1 MKIASVVSAVLSSLA
16 PSVFAQ
22 DIYQEPGSG
31 IPVVDYEYG
40 MELDVHRVL
49 SRTDTTHRVGVV
61 PVTMVYEDS
70 KGELHKIR
78 FLEWG
83 SHTSIS

>member
-1 MKIASVVSAVLSSLA
+1 MKIASAVSAVLASLA

-22 DIYQEPGSG
+22 DHHRDVGAG
-31 IPVVDYEYG
+31 IPAVDYHYG
-40 MELDVHRVL
+40 MELDVQRVL
-49 SRTDTTHRVGVV
+49 YRTDATQRAGVV

-70 KGELHKIR
+70 QGDLHKVR

-83 SHTSIS
+83 SHTSNS